1 MTVTIAAEIP
11 PPYVHFD
18 NRGLVL
24 AAGGRC
30 AAFYGAPM
38 LLWLADTLDVV
49 AAEGRATR
57 HQFERVFGGFEE
69 PQRKRVVLFG
79 GERGVMVTVELG
91 ASEFERLRSELRAAN
106 PARAGRGG

>member
-30 AAFYGAPM
+30 AAFYGAPT
-38 LLWLADTLDVV
+38 LLWAADTLDVI
-49 AAEGRATR
+49 ATEGRATR
-57 HQFERVFGGFEE
+57 HQFERIFGGFEE
-69 PQRKRVVLFG
+69 SPRQRVVLFG
-79 GERGVMVTVELG
+79 GERGVMVSVEVS
-91 ASEFERLRSELRAAN
+91 ASEFERLRAELRAAN
-106 PARAGRGG
+106 PARATRGA